1 MRSALLDNPDH
12 FCKQMRLSYKTIL
25 WAKSLSFLHYKT
37 IAVIILKSFIVEER
51 CVITDSHCR
60 PTAPLPS
67 GTIKQTQK
75 NKNRL
80 LQEIQMQNTNT
91 DTNTILK
98 CLQDNQVD
106 FQKNRSRPQREV
118 TRIQKRFLKKKH
130 SDCFLI
136 DSIELRFKHCKVA

>member
-1 MRSALLDNPDH
+1 MNSLSLLNY
-12 FCKQMRLSYKTIL
+12 YKTV
-25 WAKSLSFLHYKT
+25 
-37 IAVIILKSFIVEER
+37 AVIILKSFIVEER

-118 TRIQKRFLKKKH
+118 TRIQTY
-130 SDCFLI
+130 LI
-136 DSIELRFKHCKVA
+136 DSIPYTVIPTTICALFDVISLCRNSDREVMLIVLLRSHLEE